1 MRFLTYN
8 IRHAEGYDGWVS
20 NARVAKI
27 VREAGADVVGLN
39 ELWRIPRLFEQ
50 PRLLAEKLDMNCEF
64 QVTTKY
70 LVQSLG
76 NAVLTSGEIVRCK
89 NLELPRGIERRSALI
104 VDIELGGVPI
114 SFATT
119 HLSLGRSRRA
129 EQIETLRRELPRD
142 RPLVLAGDFNCLPEE
157 LQPLGEF
164 LSAIPNSPA
173 TFPAIRPS
181 KALDHIMFSEHWE
194 LGEVHAIRSKA
205 SDHLALVADLELRSR
220 ASVIR

>member
-8 IRHAEGYDGWVS
+8 NRHAEGYDGWVS
-20 NARVAKI
+20 NARIATI

-39 ELWRIPRLFEQ
+39 ELWHIPRLFEQ
-50 PRLLAEKLDMNCEF
+50 PRLIAEKLEMNWEF

-76 NAVLTSGEIVRCK
+76 NAVLTSGEIVGC
-89 NLELPRGIERRSALI
+89 NSLELPRGIERRSALI
-104 VDIELGGVPI
+104 LDIELCGAPI
-114 SFATT
+114 TFVTT

-129 EQIETLRRELPRD
+129 QQIDTLRRELPRGG
-142 RPLVLAGDFNCLPEE
+142 PLVLAGDFNCLPEE
-157 LQPLGEF
+157 LEPLGEF

-194 LGEVHAIRSKA
+194 LLEVHAIPSKA
-205 SDHLALVADLELRSR
+205 SDHLALVADLELR
-220 ASVIR
+220 